1 MKEAYLVDYGR
12 SAFSR
17 AHPRKP
23 EVDDWAEIRGDALLA
38 QVIDALLE
46 RSGLDPQAVEDLSV
60 GCALP
65 VKEQWSFGGRYPLWL
80 SQRLGP
86 HGRDCASRQIDQQ
99 CGSGL
104 AALRSAAREIQAGAV
119 EVAVAGGCENMSR
132 VPMGPTL
139 FQEGALTI
147 PGALQ
152 NAPWL
157 ELEVALNMGLTA
169 ERLAQAAGIAR
180 DEMDEFALASHRR
193 AAQADAEGRFDGE
206 RLALTNPAGK
216 AVERDAN
223 IRPDTSLERLSG
235 LAPVFLDEGRVT
247 AGNSSPLTSGAAA
260 TLLMSAGALER
271 HDVSPIARIV
281 AFADVGV
288 TPERMGAGA
297 AAAAEQALA
306 RAGLIAAQIDVWEIN
321 EAFAAVPLHAMRK
334 LGLDPARI
342 NVWGGALALGHPLG
356 ATGIRLAGTLA
367 RILASRGGR
376 YGCATAC
383 VGGGQG
389 IAVVIES
396 CL

>member
-1 MKEAYLVDYGR
+1 MKEAYLIDYAR
-12 SAFSR
+12 SAFTR

-23 EVDDWAEIRGDALLA
+23 EVDGWADTRGDVLLA
-38 QVIDALLE
+38 EVIDALLE
-46 RSGLDPQAVEDLSV
+46 RTSLDPQAVEDLSI

-86 HGRDCASRQIDQQ
+86 HGRACASRQIDQQ

-104 AALRSAAREIQAGAV
+104 AALRCAVREIQAGAA
-119 EVAVAGGCENMSR
+119 EVAVAGGFENMTR
-132 VPMGPTL
+132 VPMGPVL
-139 FQEGALTI
+139 FKEGVLTT
-147 PGALQ
+147 PGTLQ

-157 ELEVALNMGLTA
+157 ELGVALNMGLTA
-169 ERLAQAAGIAR
+169 ERLAESADIAR
-180 DEMDEFALASHRR
+180 NEMDEFALESHQR
-193 AAQADAEGRFDGE
+193 AARADAEGYFESE
-206 RLALTNPAGK
+206 RLALANPAGETM
-216 AVERDAN
+216 ARDAN
-223 IRPDTSLERLSG
+223 IRADTSAERLAG
-235 LAPVFLDEGRVT
+235 LDPVFLEGGRVT

-260 TLLMSAGALER
+260 TLLMSAAAIER
-271 HDVSPIARIV
+271 HGAKPLARIV

-288 TPERMGAGA
+288 APEYMGAGA
-297 AAAAEQALA
+297 AAAAQQALA
-306 RAGLIAAQIDVWEIN
+306 QAGLRPEQIDAWEIN
-321 EAFAAVPLHAMRK
+321 EAFAAVPLHAMHQ
-334 LGLDPARI
+334 LGLDPVKV

-367 RILASRGGR
+367 RVLAFRGGR